1 MKEKI
6 KQTPQTPFLPGF
18 ENDTR
23 TDAEVIKDIQKKGR
37 RNLDPRETEMVRKQ
51 DEEDR
56 ADMLDNYPH

>member
-1 MKEKI
+1 M
-6 KQTPQTPFLPGF
+6 KQTSQTPFLPGL

-23 TDAEVIKDIQKKGR
+23 TDAEVIRDIQKKGR
-37 RNLDPRETEMVRKQ
+37 RNLDPREIEMVRKQ